1 VAVNPITRLKPM
13 KDVTL
18 KEAALYCHL
27 RGLPTVNHRKW
38 TSEAGGG
45 SDARGKGV
53 HTIESLTE
61 GKSAGLD

>member
-1 VAVNPITRLKPM
+1 M

-27 RGLPTVNHRKW
+27 RGIPTVNHRKW

-61 GKSAGLD
+61 GKSAALA